1 MPCCSCK
8 RAGTC
13 QRCARFTSGVSC
25 SDCYPSWDNRY
36 KNGGNTA
43 SASMSSSSNGSCTR
57 SARSLFQGNQEQSRR
72 ITNNMADFAQVSLR
86 SHSQPVPVSSDV
98 SSTLSGRTSTLSQPV
113 VSTKGSSDQ
122 QTSANRRTFPSR
134 PRAPQVESTRSE
146 SAATALTFANRSS
159 VEAAGNQHDTMA
171 FPASG
176 AQTDVREPENAN
188 ALFVAETFISG
199 STDDT
204 TVERLPDGNDVDVRV
219 RALPEFVP
227 ASSPAFSW
235 GDAHGG
241 EEFLQQVKSAY
252 LEVVQWRPNIFA
264 IPLGAAGKKFVEE
277 STRLVQAFAE
287 GSALESVSFLALML
301 MPSLLLQQPTGQP
314 SHRQRT
320 DCLQRRLLLWA
331 AGNIGELLLEGRVIQ
346 ADLPRRLNRKRYDPS
361 EGMSRAFSR
370 LMIQGK
376 VKAALR
382 LLSTQSRG
390 EVLAPDAILPG
401 GDNAEASPRPSWM
414 C

>member
-1 MPCCSCK
+1 
-8 RAGTC
+8 
-13 QRCARFTSGVSC
+13 
-25 SDCYPSWDNRY
+25 
-36 KNGGNTA
+36 
-43 SASMSSSSNGSCTR
+43 
-57 SARSLFQGNQEQSRR
+57 
-72 ITNNMADFAQVSLR
+72 MADFAQVSLR
-86 SHSQPVPVSSDV
+86 SHSQPVLVSSDV

-134 PRAPQVESTRSE
+134 APQVESTRSE
-146 SAATALTFANRSS
+146 SAATALTSANRSS
-159 VEAAGNQHDTMA
+159 VEAAGNQHDTMP
-171 FPASG
+171 FTASG

-204 TVERLPDGNDVDVRV
+204 TVERPPDGNDVDVRV

-287 GSALESVSFLALML
+287 GSALESGSFWALML

-320 DCLQRRLLLWA
+320 D
-331 AGNIGELLLEGRVIQ
+331 
-346 ADLPRRLNRKRYDPS
+346 
-361 EGMSRAFSR
+361 F
-370 LMIQGK
+370 
-376 VKAALR
+376 
-382 LLSTQSRG
+382 
-390 EVLAPDAILPG
+390 
-401 GDNAEASPRPSWM
+401 
-414 C
+414 